1 VYLICVLALL
11 GGLVA
16 AMMSF
21 VGTQR
26 TQALGPSACAL
37 AQDFSTYR
45 TAVIRYVQTTAD
57 PGFSGSVPDANLA
70 AVGVYAPGQYAPNPL
85 WRNYVQGNFVVVYA
99 ASMPSV
105 NFVGALE
112 QIALSSV
119 FAGTAYDNT
128 VVSSTNATTPSD
140 VLLPAAANVPNGVPV
155 WEARDVF

>member
-1 VYLICVLALL
+1 MYLICVLAML

-26 TQALGPSACAL
+26 TATLGPSASVL
-37 AQDFSTYR
+37 AQDFSIYR
-45 TAVIRYVQTTAD
+45 TAVIRYVQTAQD
-57 PGFSGSVPDANLA
+57 AGFSGSVPNASLA

-85 WRNYVQGNFVVVYA
+85 WRNYVQGSSVVVYA

-112 QIALSSV
+112 QVALNSV

-128 VVSSTNATTPSD
+128 IVSSSNVTAASGIH
-140 VLLPAAANVPNGVPV
+140 LPAGVNVPNGVPV
-155 WEARDVF
+155 WEALDVF